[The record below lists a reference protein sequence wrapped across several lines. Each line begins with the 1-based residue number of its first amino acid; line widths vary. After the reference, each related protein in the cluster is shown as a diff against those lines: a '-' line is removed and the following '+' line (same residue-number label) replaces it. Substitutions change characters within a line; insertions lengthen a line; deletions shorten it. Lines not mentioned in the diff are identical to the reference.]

1 MHTTYGMGGVFSY
14 LVYGSRG
21 NLNSRYLEWGFLA
34 MFSINLSFLYIPYV
48 VVCIKKAL
56 PIPQHWNR
64 QGSKWYLCT
73 PILARFDFL
82 LKCILRKL
90 NFQFDF

>member
-34 MFSINLSFLYIPYV
+34 MFSINLSFLCIPYV
-48 VVCIKKAL
+48 VVCIKKPCPPLTIGTDRAKAAFFIHL
-56 PIPQHWNR
+56 
-64 QGSKWYLCT
+64 Y
-73 PILARFDFL
+73 
-82 LKCILRKL
+82 
-90 NFQFDF
+90 